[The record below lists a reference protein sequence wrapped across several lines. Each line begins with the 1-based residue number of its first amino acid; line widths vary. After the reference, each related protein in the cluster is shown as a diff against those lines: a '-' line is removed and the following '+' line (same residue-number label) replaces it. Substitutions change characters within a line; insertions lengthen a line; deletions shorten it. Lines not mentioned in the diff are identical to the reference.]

1 MKKLSILM
9 VLFIIALVSAVFAD
23 GESPDS
29 LPLQDISTGCR
40 LITADYTLDEDY
52 KANGD
57 CLVIGSSNIILDG
70 NGHTLTGNGTGI
82 GITAIGTT
90 GITIKNFK
98 IRGFKT
104 SISIQ
109 DADNSII
116 ENNEIV
122 STSDYSKGISSVSS
136 DNVVFKDNKVV
147 MENQESAGVYITG
160 HKNMVFDGNE
170 VTCKN
175 KIFFEKT
182 ACVHLT
188 NIYDSEI
195 KNNAIEYKSGN
206 FHVKG
211 ECVKVG
217 TGQNNKFHDNTI
229 KGYCP
234 ALTSS
239 GESNSQYYSNMLKTE
254 GIYYGS
260 YSRGF
265 TFADG
270 ANNLIKDNEAS
281 ASAQVFNINTAYST
295 TSPAGYVLTNLK
307 LDNGLAFSATKITQL
322 SVYGSKIPNVIV
334 PDYANKTGLGKF
346 GVYSYVN
353 TPGYIEFSVNYETT
367 DEIDE
372 DTLGLYYYYSNKW
385 TPLPGTRMDKEN
397 DIIYVDY
404 IKFPTAFSGN
414 SLNLGIWADVKEA
427 EPEPTDL
434 CQSDCTKGDNIAY
447 LECESHEGCQDVQMN
462 FLDPSGT
469 GNVVAGCDNR
479 TLDSNYYFSHSYCI
493 GNVIY
498 EQFSC
503 KKNQGVSGTIVN
515 VNPEGRT
522 CENGCE
528 NGACIDEVLNDT
540 EPVDGTCP
548 GNSILVC
555 HNENNPHELC
565 VANES
570 ISAHLAHADYLG
582 ACVSDDK
589 NQGNKTPGLNES
601 TETEENE
608 TEEETETEEEI
619 GTEEETETDE
629 EEPTNGTC
637 PAEKAFI
644 CHVKNKE
651 HELCVSISAL
661 DSHLSHGDYEGRC
674 KNEKK
679 EEKIIDLVSQDKKA
693 EILSE
698 GTVRKIE
705 FKTKK
710 EKKDIKITVRTRNT
724 APPQVKEH
732 KRKVYNYIT
741 IDHPDVSNDEIE
753 DSKVEF
759 GVEKKWVASTGK
771 PEDIVLSKFENEWRD
786 LKTNYLRSDDLN
798 YYFESD
804 TEGFSEFAINMQS
817 TVSVPIPTINE
828 TIALNENA
836 AKEKIVPEKSYIDI
850 AKRIWPVF
858 FLISLIIYI
867 TIFYTKRNRLNDVER
882 KKKEREPYKIL
893 IEYVDDLKKKGNS
906 VDQIK
911 SKLNEAG
918 WEKEDVEKVLK
929 FS

>member
-1 MKKLSILM
+1 MKKLLILM
-9 VLFIIALVSAVFAD
+9 VLFVISSVSAVFAE

-29 LPLQDISTGCR
+29 LPLQDSTGCR
-40 LITADYTLDEDY
+40 LITADYTLEEDY
-52 KANGD
+52 TANGD

-70 NGHTLTGNGTGI
+70 NGHTITGDGTGI

-116 ENNEIV
+116 ENNDIV
-122 STSDYSKGISSVSS
+122 STNDYSKGISSVSS
-136 DNVVFKDNKVV
+136 DNVIFKDNNVV
-147 MENQESAGVYITG
+147 MENQESAGMYLTG
-160 HKNMVFDGNE
+160 HKNMVFDGNK
-170 VTCKN
+170 VTCKS
-175 KIFFEKT
+175 KIFLEKT
-182 ACVHLT
+182 SCVSLAS
-188 NIYDSEI
+188 ISDSEI
-195 KNNAIEYKSGN
+195 KNNEVEYKSGN
-206 FHVKG
+206 FHIKG
-211 ECVKVG
+211 ECIKLS

-229 KGYCP
+229 KGYCL

-239 GESNSQYYSNMLKTE
+239 GISNSEFYSNFIATD
-254 GIYYGS
+254 GAYYGS

-270 ANNLIKDNEAS
+270 ANNLIRDNEIS

-295 TSPAGYVLTNLK
+295 SSPAGYVVTNLK
-307 LDNGLAFSATKITQL
+307 MDNGLIFSASKVTQIN
-322 SVYGSKIPNVIV
+322 VYGSKIPNVVV
-334 PDYANKTGLGKF
+334 PDYVSKIGLGKF
-346 GVYSYVN
+346 GIHTYTN
-353 TPGYIEFSVNYETT
+353 TPGYIEFSVKYDPT
-367 DEIDE
+367 DEVDE
-372 DTLGLYYYYSNKW
+372 DTIGLYYYYSNKW
-385 TPLPGTRMDKEN
+385 IPFPGSRVDKEN
-397 DIIYVDY
+397 DVLYVDY

-414 SLNLGIWADVKEA
+414 SLNLGIWAEVKEP

-434 CQSDCTKGDNIAY
+434 CQSDCTRGDNIAY

-469 GNVVAGCDNR
+469 GKVVADCDNR
-479 TLDSNYYFSHSYCI
+479 TLDSNYYFSDSYCI
-493 GNVIY
+493 GNLVY
-498 EQFSC
+498 EQYSC

-515 VNPEGRT
+515 VNPAGRT

-528 NGACIDEVLNDT
+528 NRACVNEILNDT
-540 EPVDGTCP
+540 MPIEGICQK
-548 GNSILVC
+548 NRILIC

-570 ISAHLAHADYLG
+570 ISVHLAHADYLG
-582 ACVSDDK
+582 VCVSDDEEI
-589 NQGNKTPGLNES
+589 QQNKTIELNES
-601 TETEENE
+601 IENEENE
-608 TEEETETEEEI
+608 TKEETEAEEETK
-619 GTEEETETDE
+619 TDE
-629 EEPTNGTC
+629 EEPTNGSC
-637 PAEKAFI
+637 PTEKAFI

-661 DSHLSHGDYEGRC
+661 SSHLAHGDYEGRC
-674 KNEKK
+674 INEKK

-710 EKKDIKITVRTRNT
+710 EKKDIKVTVKTRNT

-732 KRKVYNYIT
+732 ERKVYNYIT
-741 IDHPDVSNDEIE
+741 IDHPDISNDEIE

-759 GVEKKWVASTGK
+759 SVEKKWVALTGK
-771 PEDIVLSKFENEWRD
+771 PEDVVLSKFENDWRD
-786 LKTNYLRSDDLN
+786 LKTRYNRSDDTH

-804 TEGFSEFAINMQS
+804 TDGFSEFAINMQS
-817 TVSVPIPTINE
+817 TVSEPIPTINE
-828 TIALNENA
+828 TIALNENT
-836 AKEKIVPEKSYIDI
+836 AKENIIPKNSYIDV
-850 AKRIWPVF
+850 AKRIWPI
-858 FLISLIIYI
+858 FLLAALILYL
-867 TIFYTKRNRLNDVER
+867 TIFYTTRNKLNAEE
-882 KKKEREPYKIL
+882 KEKKEREPYKIL
-893 IEYVDDLKKKGNS
+893 IEYVADLKKKGNS
-906 VDQIK
+906 TDQIK
-911 SKLNEAG
+911 AKLNEAG